1 MGKANINM
9 TFDLEE
15 LSSLFEK
22 SNSLDDFL
30 QAAVSVVAYHMRAA
44 VCSIYIYDEASRIL
58 TLRASQGL
66 NRDAV
71 GKLQLQ
77 FGEGLVGLALKELRA
92 VCVGCAADSPDA
104 LPIEGLGEEKYTAFM
119 AVPIRRQLTRVG
131 VLVVQDV
138 QPDYFDETDEQ
149 VLKAIAVQLAA
160 VIENADLLMGLH
172 RKPEAVEAGHAVAVS
187 GLIKGQPAS
196 DGAVAG
202 KARLLVSG
210 RAGRFRAPDTVPE
223 ALSLEDFDRALSESE
238 LQLKKLQFDAGE
250 VLTDVA
256 QLIFNAHLLILAD
269 EEFTGGIRR
278 QIQQGTPPVEALVST
293 VNQYIDIFSASSN
306 PRLKEKEHDLKD
318 LGHRLLE
325 NLVGGGRAHVDYSG
339 QIILADTL
347 LPSDV
352 LKLATERAEGF
363 IIQGGITAHIA
374 IICRSLHK
382 PMVMVDP
389 AVFTLIPENCELLID
404 GTQGTVIIE
413 PSSDVRAKYEEMR
426 LAADHLVTAPKVKA
440 QTRTSDGTL
449 IHLFA
454 NINLLSDLGLANAF
468 SAEGVGLYRSEF
480 PFLIRDTFP
489 MEEEQYQIYRRIVEA
504 MDGREV
510 TFRTLDIGGDK
521 LLTHQGMVEEDNP
534 FLGLRGIR
542 FLLSNKDIFA
552 DQLCAMLR
560 AGAGGNTRIM
570 FPLVSSVDEFVESRE
585 LVRQCMKRLDERG
598 DAYNPETKLGIMVE
612 LPSAVAQAE
621 DFAREVDFMSIGTND
636 LIQYMLAVDRTNAM
650 VSRLYLSYHPAI
662 LRAIVLVA
670 AAGRKHRTDVSI
682 CGDIARDPQMIP
694 FLLGAGI
701 TKLSIAPRR
710 MPDIQQA
717 VEAVSMKKAASIAR
731 KMLKFSRIS
740 EVEAFLKRGGS
751 TPG

>member
-9 TFDLEE
+9 TFDIEE

-44 VCSIYIYDEASRIL
+44 VCSIYSYDEASRML

-66 NRDAV
+66 NRNAI
-71 GKLQLQ
+71 GKLQLPLGQ
-77 FGEGLVGLALKELRA
+77 GLVGRTLKELCS
-92 VCVGCAADSPDA
+92 VCVGCVSDSSDS
-104 LPIEGLGEEKYTAFM
+104 LSIEGLGEERYKAFM

-138 QPDYFDETDEQ
+138 QPDYFDKTDEQ
-149 VLKAIAVQLAA
+149 VLETIAVQLAA

-172 RKPEAVEAGHAVAVS
+172 RKKDTLEPARAKAAS
-187 GLIKGQPAS
+187 GLVKGRPAS
-196 DGAVAG
+196 DGVACG

-210 RAGRFRAPDTVPE
+210 RAGRFRVPE
-223 ALSLEDFDRALSESE
+223 TMPATLTMEDFDRALAESE
-238 LQLKKLQFDAGE
+238 RQLQKMQFDAGE
-250 VLTDVA
+250 ALSDVA

-278 QIQQGTPPVEALVST
+278 QIQQGTPPVDALVAT
-293 VNQYIDIFSASSN
+293 VNQYVDIFSASSN

-352 LKLATERAEGF
+352 LKLATEKAEGF

-389 AVFTLIPENCELLID
+389 EVFGLIPENWELLID
-404 GTQGTVIIE
+404 GTQGTVFIK
-413 PSSDVRAKYEEMR
+413 PSSEVLAKYEELR
-426 LAADHLVTAPKVKA
+426 QAASMQETSPAVKA
-440 QTRTSDGTL
+440 ETRTADGTS

-454 NINLLSDLGLANAF
+454 NINLLSDLELANKF
-468 SAEGVGLYRSEF
+468 RVEGVGLYRSEF

-521 LLTHQGMVEEDNP
+521 LVAHLGEVEEDNP

-542 FLLSNKDIFA
+542 FLLQNKDIFSE
-552 DQLCAMLR
+552 QICAMLR
-560 AGAGGNTRIM
+560 AGSGGNTRIM
-570 FPLVSSVDEFVESRE
+570 FPLISSVDEFVEARE
-585 LVRQCMKRLDERG
+585 LVQNCMKVLDGRG
-598 DAYNPETKLGIMVE
+598 EVYNHETKLGIMVE

-621 DFAREVDFMSIGTND
+621 DFARVVDFMSIGTND

-662 LRAIVLVA
+662 LRAIELVA
-670 AAGRKHRTDVSI
+670 AAGRKHQTDVSI
-682 CGDIARDPQMIP
+682 CGDIARDPKMIP
-694 FLLGAGI
+694 FLLGVGI

-717 VEAVSMKKAASIAR
+717 AEAVNMDEAVCTALQ
-731 KMLKFSRIS
+731 MLKFSRIS
-740 EVEAFLKRGGS
+740 EVEAFLEGRS
-751 TPG
+751 IR